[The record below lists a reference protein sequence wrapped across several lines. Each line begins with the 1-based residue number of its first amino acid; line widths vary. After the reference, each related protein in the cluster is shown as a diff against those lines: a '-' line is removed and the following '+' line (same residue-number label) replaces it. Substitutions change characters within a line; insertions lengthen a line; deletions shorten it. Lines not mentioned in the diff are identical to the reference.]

1 MEPVGILDQYKKL
14 IDKNLILITAMTDC
28 KGVECLAHYKNTK
41 TSFLKEG
48 YSFDYEAENHSLAF
62 LLSGSVRIKVDHD
75 NTVVIDRPT
84 MFLLPKDKHY
94 DWLTLAPTRLLC
106 FPLISEKL
114 SLSLLTLTKN
124 QIDDKIVGDSLPSF
138 LINEQCCTLIT
149 YFAESISFSLLNE
162 TYYELKLAE
171 LMYLIK
177 LQFSEEERIR
187 FFSPIID
194 DVFLFSD
201 FIMTNY
207 KHVNNIKE
215 LAELS
220 YYSQSGFDKKFKR
233 IFKTPPSLWLKEK
246 KKIGISGDLYYS
258 NKSLKEIS
266 LECGFCSPTHFS
278 KYCKSVFGATPGE
291 LRKKREENE

>member
-233 IFKTPPSLWLKEK
+233 IFKTSPSLWLKEK

-266 LECGFCSPTHFS
+266 LEYGFCSPTHFS

-291 LRKKREENE
+291 LRKKREENG